1 MPIGYGQFQ
10 IFERIN
16 YNAYKVDLP
25 DKDGVT
31 TTFNVFDFSLFDVS
45 DYSWTN
51 YFKERGDDTIKT
63 TLKKSIANSNWF
75 NYKINEKK
83 NSNIHSIDLFRI
95 FGSI

>member
-1 MPIGYGQFQ
+1 MPLGYRPFQ

-31 TTFNVFDFSLFDVS
+31 ATFNIFYFSLFDVS
-45 DYSWTN
+45 NYSWTN
-51 YFKERGDDTIKT
+51 YFKERRDDTIKT

-75 NYKINEKK
+75 N
-83 NSNIHSIDLFRI
+83 
-95 FGSI
+95 

>member
-25 DKDGVT
+25 DKDDVT

-83 NSNIHSIDLFRI
+83 TQIYIQ
-95 FGSI
+95 